1 MERRKQFTFYRS
13 YFEAIQDLGQKD
25 QTAVLMAVCAYA
37 LDGTEPK
44 LSGSASAVFKVIR
57 PTLDAGRRK
66 AAGGMT
72 GRPCKDSKK
81 SCSDVSPEI
90 RKIAERY
97 SEDTEK
103 EKKKEK
109 EGEKEIE
116 KEIEIENECYSP
128 YPLSEQ
134 EERFSAFWDAYPR
147 KTGQEEAL
155 RRWMSLNPDQNT
167 VNQIMDGLVAWKKTE
182 SWHREGGR
190 YVPSASKW
198 LFDERWKWH
207 PAPERDMPN
216 GANGGLG
223 EDELWA
229 IHRTLN
235 DNTLLREETP

>member
-1 MERRKQFTFYRS
+1 MENRKQFTFYRS
-13 YFEAIQDLGQKD
+13 YFEAIQDLGQRD

-37 LDGTEPK
+37 LDGTEPT

-66 AAGGMT
+66 AIGGMS
-72 GRPCKDSKK
+72 GRPGKDSKK
-81 SCSDVSPEI
+81 TFCEVSPEV
-90 RKIAERY
+90 RKIEERY
-97 SEDTEK
+97 KEDTEK

-109 EGEKEIE
+109 EKE

-134 EERFSAFWDAYPR
+134 EQRFSAFWNSYPR

-155 RRWMSLNPDQNT
+155 REWMRLNPDQGIEKE
-167 VNQIMDGLVAWKKTE
+167 IMNGLAAWKQTA

-198 LFDERWKWH
+198 LSDQRWKWH
-207 PAPERDMPN
+207 PAPERSMPD
-216 GANGGLG
+216 GASGDLG
-223 EDELWA
+223 EDELLA
-229 IHRTLN
+229 IQRVLGDTTLSQEG
-235 DNTLLREETP
+235 TQ

>member
-1 MERRKQFTFYRS
+1 MENRKQFTFYRS
-13 YFEAIQDLGQKD
+13 YFEAIKDLGQKD

-66 AAGGMT
+66 AAGGMA
-72 GRPCKDSKK
+72 GRPGKDNKK
-81 SCSDVSPEI
+81 TFGEVFPEGG
-90 RKIAERY
+90 KILERY
-97 SEDTEK
+97 SEDTGK

-116 KEIEIENECYSP
+116 KEIEKENECYSP
-128 YPLSEQ
+128 CPLSEQ
-134 EERFSAFWDAYPR
+134 EKRFTAFWNAYPR
-147 KTGQEEAL
+147 KTGQKEAQDE
-155 RRWMSLNPDQNT
+155 WMRLNPDQNT
-167 VNQIMDGLVAWKKTE
+167 ANEIMDGLAGWNQTA

-198 LFDERWKWH
+198 LFDQRWKWH
-207 PAPERDMPN
+207 PAPERSIPN
-216 GANGGLG
+216 GANGDLG

-235 DNTLLREETP
+235 DPTL